1 MDKKRGTILLIW
13 ISAKMLLGKGESAR
27 RVYSKKL
34 KSAENSFSIGLKIQ
48 LFSWKEEKMAN
59 ISWLLISRKLPITLK
74 STMRSS
80 LLKMNLEKK
89 EGKIRAAFLPKET
102 DLESITK
109 LKNKLIL
116 KMKRMKK
123 IQVIFNWMKRNKVL
137 IVWK

>member
-1 MDKKRGTILLIW
+1 
-13 ISAKMLLGKGESAR
+13 
-27 RVYSKKL
+27 
-34 KSAENSFSIGLKIQ
+34 
-48 LFSWKEEKMAN
+48 MAN
-59 ISWLLISRKLPITLK
+59 ISSLLISRKLPITLK

-137 IVWK
+137 IV

>member
-1 MDKKRGTILLIW
+1 
-13 ISAKMLLGKGESAR
+13 
-27 RVYSKKL
+27 
-34 KSAENSFSIGLKIQ
+34 
-48 LFSWKEEKMAN
+48 MAN

-123 IQVIFNWMKRNKVL
+123 IQVIFNWMNRNKVL
-137 IVWK
+137 IV